1 MASKRKHEP
10 PAELAP
16 TTPDQVKHPAHWTKG
31 QLLDLKRFT
40 DGSYRA
46 TLLGE
51 EYDPEK
57 ANAVSFDSS
66 FAAQNFVSWWYTPAR
81 GRWN

>member
-1 MASKRKHEP
+1 MHIEYPS
-10 PAELAP
+10 
-16 TTPDQVKHPAHWTKG
+16 HWLPG

-40 DGSYRA
+40 DGSCRA

-57 ANAVSFDSS
+57 GNGIHFQSTFD
-66 FAAQNFVSWWYTPAR
+66 AQAFVSLWYAPAELR
-81 GRWN
+81 DRFN

>member
-1 MASKRKHEP
+1 MRNVP
-10 PAELAP
+10 
-16 TTPDQVKHPAHWTKG
+16 PAHWLPG

-51 EYDPEK
+51 EFKPEC
-57 ANAVSFDSS
+57 ANALTFDSS
-66 FAAQNFVSWWYTPAR
+66 AEAQAFVSAWYSRTYVPY
-81 GRWN
+81 G